1 MWEYMGV
8 SQKVWVYTPKWMIY
22 NGLIFNIWFLFCF
35 GFVLGVIEEVD
46 GLVRFKVTSSA
57 PPTQLAGMA
66 SRSGRTRCFDQSA
79 DGFTQ
84 GEGTPQLGLA
94 PKDHGDHDPESFLM
108 VSVDPRN

>member
-1 MWEYMGV
+1 M
-8 SQKVWVYTPKWMIY
+8 
-22 NGLIFNIWFLFCF
+22 
-35 GFVLGVIEEVD
+35 IEEVD

-108 VSVDPRN
+108 VPVDPALGTEMSFAFYRCSRLGCALYGESCHVML